1 MYLSITVILAGAMS
15 VLFLVLTK
23 WCTHLYDI
31 WMFIP
36 VFLVCFIISFII
48 VLFFIFVPTIFLSKK
63 KKYTTK
69 SNYWRIT
76 MKYVCQMIL
85 QLLRVEINYRGL
97 ENVPDDKAFVLVQ
110 NHNSLVDPVVT
121 IWSIR
126 HIDLVFLMKQ
136 EILKFPFVGR
146 GLYRLDFPALDRKNN
161 REGLKTIV
169 NTINMIKEGRHSVG
183 VYPEGTRSKDG
194 KLHEF
199 KAGSFKIPEKCNCPL
214 VVSVLYGTDK
224 IKKRFPFRKTQV
236 YIDFIACLNP
246 SDYNGENTADLSE
259 EVYKLMNDRL
269 ELIKEEVNE

>member
-1 MYLSITVILAGAMS
+1 MYLSITIILAGIMS
-15 VLFLVLTK
+15 VLILVFTK

-36 VFLVCFIISFII
+36 IFIVCFIVAFII
-48 VLFFIFVPTIFLSKK
+48 VLIGIFVPTIFINRKK
-63 KKYTTK
+63 KHTKK

-76 MKYVCQMIL
+76 MKYICQMVI
-85 QLLRVEINYRGL
+85 QLLRIDINFRGL
-97 ENVPDDKAFVLVQ
+97 ENVPEDKTFVLVQ
-110 NHNSLVDPVVT
+110 NHNSLVDPIVT
-121 IWSIR
+121 IWTLR
-126 HIDLVFLMKQ
+126 YIDLVFLMKK

-146 GLYRLDFPALDRKNN
+146 GLERLDFPALDRENN

-236 YIDFIACLNP
+236 YIDFVACLNP
-246 SDYNGENTADLSE
+246 SDYNGENTANLSD
-259 EVYKLMNDRL
+259 EVYKLMSDRL
-269 ELIKEEVNE
+269 EQIQEEAK